1 MGIEQVGNK
10 QFKPPQLIFC
20 TMKSKTWT
28 KTLYDSDNI
37 NNSLLK
43 KILLVS
49 DKPLD
54 NYDTKIVVL
63 VFDKIFFPI
72 RAKPY

>member
-1 MGIEQVGNK
+1 
-10 QFKPPQLIFC
+10 
-20 TMKSKTWT
+20 MKFKTWT

-37 NNSLLK
+37 INSLKK

-54 NYDTKIVVL
+54 NYDTKIVVQ